1 MAVKWFNIRSGET
14 RIAETEPHIAAL
26 WSSSDHSPNVT
37 QGQDFG
43 WRLAPE
49 VVVEM
54 KRIRQDFHTLS
65 EIAARIGKNVDE
77 VTEPDILLHI
87 SAQTSVD
94 NAPVAG
100 QDDYESVYDDEVR
113 RLTRGEDD
121 TPGPNAATLSDDE
134 LEAELAR
141 RKGAQNTS
149 EQQEFHS
156 KSEER
161 RVKAQRGE

>member
-1 MAVKWFNIRSGET
+1 
-14 RIAETEPHIAAL
+14 
-26 WSSSDHSPNVT
+26 
-37 QGQDFG
+37 
-43 WRLAPE
+43 
-49 VVVEM
+49 
-54 KRIRQDFHTLS
+54 
-65 EIAARIGKNVDE
+65 